1 MKWNSINLKNITMK
15 KHKRT
20 LNQTKILEGMDKVY
34 EKLIEFKKKMN
45 SELIILKDNQI
56 VRLKP

>member
-1 MKWNSINLKNITMK
+1 MK

-45 SELIILKDNQI
+45 SELVILKDNKI